1 MSKIIE
7 KAYDSELFRK
17 EGHKL
22 VDILADYLSEC
33 KSNSDQK
40 VMNWKNPDDL
50 LNEWENYFDEE
61 NFDLETFFKKVIEDG
76 IHIHN
81 PKFIGHQVTPSLPVA
96 GLSDFLATQINNAM
110 AIYEMGPAPTVM
122 EKIVIQWINKKVGY
136 KNGDGVLTSGGSL
149 GNLTALLAARQA
161 KTSYNIWEEGVR
173 SEEKP
178 VFMVSEQSHYSN
190 ARAVKIM
197 GLGDS
202 GILKL
207 PVNDKFQIDTNKIE
221 EHYLAAKK
229 EGKNIIGFIANSC
242 STSTGT
248 YDDLEKIADFCEKY
262 NIWMHV
268 DAAHGGPVIFSEK
281 YKYLIKGIE
290 RADSVVIDF
299 HKMMMA
305 SALTT
310 AVLFKESSH
319 SYETFAQKASY
330 ILERNTDWFNIAS
343 RTLECTK
350 KGMSIK
356 LFAAIKLYG
365 EKLFDDYVTGRY
377 EAAREFAEH
386 LNSHQN
392 FELALKPE
400 SNILCFRY
408 YDEKLNTD
416 DLNKLNAAIR
426 KKIVED
432 GSFYIVQTQ
441 IDEKVFLRLS
451 IMNPFTTLDEFKG
464 LLELILKLK

>member
-1 MSKIIE
+1 MSEILN
-7 KAYDSELFRK
+7 KAYNPEWFRK

-22 VDILADYLSEC
+22 VDLLADYLTEC
-33 KSNSDQK
+33 RSNPDQK
-40 VMNWKNPDDL
+40 TINWREPDDL
-50 LNEWENYFDEE
+50 LADWKNFFEDE
-61 NFDLETFFKKVIEDG
+61 NFEIEDFFKKVIDDG

-81 PKFIGHQVTPSLPVA
+81 PKFIGHQVTPSLPIA

-122 EKIVIQWINKKVGY
+122 EKIVIDWISKKAGY
-136 KNGDGVLTSGGSL
+136 RNGDGVLTSGGSL

-161 KTSYNIWEEGVR
+161 KTSYNIWEDGVK
-173 SEEKP
+173 ENDKP

-197 GLGDS
+197 GLGET

-207 PVNDKFQIDTNKIE
+207 PVNSKMQIDVTKIE
-221 EHYLAAKK
+221 EHFLKARE
-229 EGKNIIGFIANSC
+229 EGKNIIGFIANAC

-248 YDDLEKIADFCEKY
+248 YDDLESIADFCEKY
-262 NIWMHV
+262 DIWLHV
-268 DAAHGGPVIFSEK
+268 DAAHGGPAIFSDK
-281 YKYLIKGIE
+281 YKYLVKGIE
-290 RADSVVIDF
+290 RADSIVIDF

-330 ILERNTDWFNIAS
+330 ILERNNDWFNIAG

-356 LFAAIKLYG
+356 LFATIKLYG
-365 EKLFDDYVTGRY
+365 EKLFDEYVTGRFD
-377 EAAREFAEH
+377 AAREFAQYID
-386 LNSHQN
+386 SQSD
-392 FELALKPE
+392 FENALEPE

-408 YDEKLNTD
+408 VQPDVE
-416 DLNKLNAAIR
+416 DLNKLNAEIR
-426 KKIVED
+426 KKVVED
-432 GSFYIVQTQ
+432 GRFYIVQTI
-441 IDEKVFLRLS
+441 IDDKTYLRLS
-451 IMNPFTTLDEFKG
+451 IMNPFTTLKEFEE
-464 LLELILKLK
+464 LLELIRKTAK